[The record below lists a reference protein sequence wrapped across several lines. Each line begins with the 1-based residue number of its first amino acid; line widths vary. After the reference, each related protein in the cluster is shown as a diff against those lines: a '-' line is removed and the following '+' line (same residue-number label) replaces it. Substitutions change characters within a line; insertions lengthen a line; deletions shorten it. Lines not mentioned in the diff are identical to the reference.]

1 MRTQELLKAFGWND
15 GEQNNQQDVNEF
27 NCILSDLLEKQM
39 EKTNFKGT
47 YSSLFQGVLE
57 NVV

>member
-1 MRTQELLKAFGWND
+1 MRTQQLLKAFCWND

-39 EKTNFKGT
+39 EKTNLKGK